1 MVLNMGW
8 NGKAIVALIILI
20 LGTTVSILIPASLP
34 KPSEAASTSVAQAP
48 TAEELALATGTI
60 PLTLVASPS
69 DTTTPSLTPT
79 LLDPTST
86 KTNTVTKTATASQT
100 ATLTETTTSTG
111 TATATRVLDLGIITA
126 TPLILPTQGADQSAA
141 QPISASSFLPT
152 NTEAPLTVMIPH
164 TVAPGETL
172 IQIAQKFNTTVEAI
186 IAANQLIDPNNI
198 QAGQTLFIPFT
209 PEQVAMRET
218 NTAVALLP
226 SATNTAAPTDTAI
239 ATASVTATTSRTA
252 TLTVTAR
259 GPMSL
264 ITATRRPP
272 IPTSTPRPT
281 HSPTPLP
288 PTDVNGIQ
296 LKDMLVMSD
305 VVKKNVRDIYACSI
319 KLGNNLHAFAKLG
332 DCNFEPPFFLTEFD
346 SAGKYNLGAYSQLQE
361 VVDAYAG
368 SFARNSVGVHRGLHS
383 WSVWDPMWADKTQ
396 CEPNET
402 VIACEFRITRPSV
415 VLIRL
420 GTNDGSVPQL
430 YEKNMRKIVE
440 FAIAK
445 GAIPVI
451 GTKADR
457 VEGANNAINNTI
469 RQIALD
475 YSIPLWDFDLVAST
489 LPGRG
494 LDQDGI
500 HMTVFPANDY
510 STATAFRRG
519 HGVQNISALMVLE
532 AVRKE
537 AISASG
543 NAVATCGDIVTP

>member
-1 MVLNMGW
+1 M
-8 NGKAIVALIILI
+8 A
-20 LGTTVSILIPASLP
+20 SILVPASLP
-34 KPSEAASTSVAQAP
+34 SHTDDAP
-48 TAEELALATGTI
+48 TNAAQGPTLETPTRETDAVTALAF
-60 PLTLVASPS
+60 VASLT
-69 DTTTPSLTPT
+69 DTTTPSLV
-79 LLDPTST
+79 PTST
-86 KTNTVTKTATASQT
+86 KTNTATTTATASQT
-100 ATLTETTTSTG
+100 ATSTETKNSTK
-111 TATATRVLDLGIITA
+111 TVTATRVLDLGIITA
-126 TPLILPTQGADQSAA
+126 TPLTLPTQDTDQSAA

-152 NTEAPLTVMIPH
+152 NTDTPLTVMIPH
-164 TVAPGETL
+164 TVEPGETL
-172 IQIAQKFNTTVEAI
+172 NAIARRFNITVETL
-186 IAANQLIDPNNI
+186 IAANQLIDPDNI
-198 QAGQTLFIPFT
+198 QVGQTLLIPFT
-209 PEQVAMRET
+209 PEQVALRGT

-226 SATNTAAPTDTAI
+226 SAKNTNVPTDTATV
-239 ATASVTATTSRTA
+239 TASVTATSSRTA
-252 TLTVTAR
+252 PMTITAR

-264 ITATRRPP
+264 VTATRRPP

-281 HSPTPLP
+281 NSPTPPP

-346 SAGKYNLGAYSQLQE
+346 SAGKYNLGAYSQLQD
-361 VVDAYAG
+361 VVDQYAG
-368 SFARNSVGVHRGLHS
+368 SFARNSVGVKIGMHS
-383 WSVWDPMWADKTQ
+383 WSMWDPMWADKTQ
-396 CEPNET
+396 CEPNES

-420 GTNDGSVPQL
+420 GTNDGGVPQL

-457 VEGANNAINNTI
+457 VEGANNAINNMI

-519 HGVQNISALMVLE
+519 HGIQNISALMVLE
-532 AVRKE
+532 AVRNE